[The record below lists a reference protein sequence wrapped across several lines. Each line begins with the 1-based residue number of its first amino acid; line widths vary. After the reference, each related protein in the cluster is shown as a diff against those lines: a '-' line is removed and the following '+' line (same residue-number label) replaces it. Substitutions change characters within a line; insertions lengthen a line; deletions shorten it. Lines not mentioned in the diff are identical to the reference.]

1 MTTRLRTASRLAL
14 EVLLLAAAYAL
25 VGWLV
30 RLPGQAASPLYAST
44 IWPSAGLALGVLLT
58 RGWRLWP
65 GVWLGAFL
73 IDSWHLLGSQAPALA
88 LASGSLIATGVTVQ
102 ALLGRILAHR
112 ASGSSVALDTP
123 ASILRFFLFCGVV
136 ASLVS
141 PSIGVGTLSLFGL
154 RSAEG
159 ALMEWMHWWSG
170 DVMGVVLAT
179 PVILALHAR
188 PREAWGGRGLRV
200 ALPLLFAIVVLTGGF
215 AVISRLEYANRQ
227 AEFQRDAALQIG
239 NAVQTALN
247 DVEEASNSMADLFR
261 ADDRV
266 SLREFQA
273 FVNGIHER
281 HPAIHALGWLPRVRR
296 QELVAHERSMR
307 NGGVPSYFV
316 FERSAGGGQ
325 MPVQVRDEYFPVQY
339 IVPEAQN
346 AAAFGFDHASDPIRR
361 SVLERARQN
370 GRLVVSD
377 RIRLIHH
384 DARPFGVF
392 VAVPFFRASSAAP
405 GDDGLAGYTM
415 TVIRVGHLLDA
426 VLPAQSARDIAYRL
440 NDLDAGEDNRL
451 LHESGWLESA
461 PLYRFT
467 SAVRFGDR
475 RWELS
480 VVAGQGYRFTHY
492 AWYAWAVLFSGIL
505 VCLLLSAFVLIM
517 SGRAVRTERL
527 VTERT
532 AELEAARAEAERS
545 AQLLR
550 EAVGSIAQGF
560 TIYDEHDRLVLCNEA
575 YKSFYEASRDLIV
588 PGATFEQIVRRGAE
602 RGQYAAAIGQ
612 IDEWVAARVCQHQSA
627 NGTVIE
633 QRLGDGRWL
642 LIVEYRTPSG
652 YIVGNRIDITALKLS
667 EAALADRNAQ
677 LDILFQLIPDGLVL
691 FDGEGLATFANP
703 AFLRM
708 TGLLAGEIIGRPQE
722 ALERRLREQAEE
734 QERWTGLEPCFIPHP
749 GGVGGANP
757 HAGTQRHLLVLK
769 RPREAVLELVGVA
782 SAAASV
788 SRLLYARDVTH
799 EIEVD
804 RMKSEFLSH
813 AAHELRTPMASIFGF
828 TELLIAQEFDDAT
841 RKELLATIHTQTA
854 WLVDIINELLDLA
867 RIESRR
873 GKDFRIEAVPLAPL
887 VREVTAAMKI
897 DTERWPLSVE
907 CADGL
912 PAVRADAA
920 KLRQALTNVLG
931 NAVKYSPKGG
941 AVEIS
946 CATADRDGRCF
957 VGIIVADH
965 GIGMTPAQLA
975 RVGERFYRADTSGNI
990 PGTGLGVTIVK
1001 EIVELHGGS
1010 LAVDST
1016 PGAGTTITLW
1026 LPAAPADADRAA
1038 ASSSPLPTKECVT

>member
-1 MTTRLRTASRLAL
+1 MTTRPRTASRLVL
-14 EVLLLAAAYAL
+14 EILLLAAAYAL
-25 VGWLV
+25 VGWLA

-44 IWPSAGLALGVLLT
+44 LWPSAGLALGVLLT

-73 IDSWHLLGSQAPALA
+73 IDTSHLLGTQAPALA
-88 LASGSLIATGVTVQ
+88 LAGGALIATGVTVQ
-102 ALLGRILAHR
+102 ALLGRALACR
-112 ASGSSVALDTP
+112 AAGCDGALDTP
-123 ASILRFFLFCGVV
+123 ASVLRFLLFAGLV

-141 PSIGVGTLSLFGL
+141 ASVGVATLAQLGL
-154 RSAEG
+154 RSTEG
-159 ALMEWMHWWSG
+159 ALMEWMRWWGG
-170 DVMGVVLAT
+170 DVMGVVLGT
-179 PVILALHAR
+179 PLVLALFAR
-188 PREAWGGRGLRV
+188 PREVWGGRGLRV
-200 ALPLLFAIVVLTGGF
+200 ALPLMFAIVVLSGGF

-239 NAVQTALN
+239 NAVQAALN
-247 DVEEASNSMADLFR
+247 DVEEASNAMADLVR
-261 ADDRV
+261 ANGRIGD
-266 SLREFQA
+266 REFQA
-273 FVNGIHER
+273 FAGAIHQR
-281 HPAIHALGWLPRVRR
+281 HPAIQSLGWLPRVRTN
-296 QELVAHERSMR
+296 ELGAHERGMR
-307 NGGVPSYFV
+307 AAGYPSYAV
-316 FERSAGGGQ
+316 VDRSAGGT
-325 MPVQVRDEYFPVQY
+325 PVPVAVRNEYFPLQFL
-339 IVPEAQN
+339 VPQARN
-346 AAAFGFDHASDPIRR
+346 ASATGYDYASESTGRRVLDHA
-361 SVLERARQN
+361 RQL
-370 GRLVVSD
+370 GRMVVSD
-377 RIRLIHH
+377 RVRLVQEKRAAYRVDI
-384 DARPFGVF
+384 
-392 VAVPFFRASSAAP
+392 AVPIFRVESAA
-405 GDDGLAGYTM
+405 GDDGLTGYTL
-415 TVIRVGHLLDA
+415 TSIDLGRLLDA
-426 VLPAQSARDIAYRL
+426 ALPAPATRDIAYRL
-440 NDLDAGEDNRL
+440 VDLDAGDDRRV
-451 LHESGWLESA
+451 LHESGRLDSA

-467 SAVRFGDR
+467 NALQFGDR
-475 RWELS
+475 HWELG
-480 VVAGQGYRFTHY
+480 VTAGESYRPVHY
-492 AWYAWAVLFSGIL
+492 AWYAWAVLFGGVV
-505 VCLLLSAFVLIM
+505 VCLLLVAFVLVM

-527 VTERT
+527 VAEGT
-532 AELEAARAEAERS
+532 AELDAAREEAERS
-545 AQLLR
+545 AQLLH

-588 PGATFEQIVRRGAE
+588 PGATFEEIVRRGAE

-612 IDEWVAARVCQHQSA
+612 VDAWVAARVAQHQSA

-642 LIVEYRTPSG
+642 LIVEHRTPSG
-652 YIVGNRIDITALKLS
+652 YIAGNRIDITALKHS

-691 FDGEGLATFANP
+691 FDGAGLATFANP

-722 ALERRLREQAEE
+722 ALERRLREQAED
-734 QERWTGLEPCFIPHP
+734 QERWAGLETCFIPNP
-749 GGVGGANP
+749 AAVGGTNP
-757 HAGTQRHLLVLK
+757 RAGTQRHLLVLK

-828 TELLIAQEFDDAT
+828 TELLISQEFDDAT
-841 RKELLATIHTQTA
+841 RKDLLATIHNQTA

-873 GKDFRIEAVPLAPL
+873 GKDFHIEAVSLAPL
-887 VREVTAAMKI
+887 MREVAAAMQI
-897 DTERWPLSVE
+897 DAARWPLSVD
-907 CADGL
+907 CGDGL
-912 PAVRADAA
+912 PPVRADAA

-931 NAVKYSPKGG
+931 NAVKYSPQGG
-941 AVEIS
+941 AVDIRCGVES
-946 CATADRDGRCF
+946 RDGKPYI
-957 VGIIVADH
+957 GIRVTDH

-1001 EIVELHGGS
+1001 EIVELHGGN

-1026 LPAAPADADRAA
+1026 LPAAPVDTDRPT
-1038 ASSSPLPTKECVT
+1038 ASSSPFPTKECVT

>member
-1 MTTRLRTASRLAL
+1 MNTRLLGPSRFGI
-14 EVLLLAAAYAL
+14 EILLLAAAYAL

-73 IDSWHLLGSQAPALA
+73 IDSWHLLGSQAPAMA
-88 LASGSLIATGVTVQ
+88 FASGSLIATGVTLQ
-102 ALLGRILAHR
+102 ALLGRALAYR
-112 ASGSSVALDTP
+112 ASGSGVALDTP
-123 ASILRFFLFCGVV
+123 ASILRFFLFCGVM

-141 PSIGVGTLSLFGL
+141 ASVGVATLSLIGL
-154 RSAEG
+154 RSSEG
-159 ALMEWMHWWSG
+159 ALMEWMRWWGG
-170 DVMGVVLAT
+170 DVMGVVLGT
-179 PVILALHAR
+179 PVVLALFAR

-200 ALPLLFAIVVLTGGF
+200 ALPLLFAMVVLTGGF
-215 AVISRLEYANRQ
+215 AVISRLEYGNRQ

-239 NAVQTALN
+239 NVVQAALN
-247 DVEEASNSMADLFR
+247 DVEEASNAMADLVR
-261 ADDRV
+261 ANEQISD
-266 SLREFQA
+266 REFQA
-273 FVNGIHER
+273 FAGAIHQR
-281 HPAIHALGWLPRVRR
+281 HPAIQSLGWLPRVRAR
-296 QELVAHERSMR
+296 ELGAHERGMR
-307 NGGVPSYFV
+307 AAGYPSYAV
-316 FERSAGGGQ
+316 VDRSAGGARN
-325 MPVQVRDEYFPVQY
+325 PAAVRDEYFPLQFLVSQ
-339 IVPEAQN
+339 ARN
-346 AAAFGFDHASDPIRR
+346 ASVMGYDYASEPVGRGVLDHA
-361 SVLERARQN
+361 RQL
-370 GRLVVSD
+370 GRMAVSD
-377 RIRLIHH
+377 RIRPVREEGNAYRVDI
-384 DARPFGVF
+384 
-392 VAVPFFRASSAAP
+392 AVPIFRVESAA
-405 GDDGLAGYTM
+405 GDDGLSGYTL
-415 TVIRVGHLLDA
+415 TSIHLGRLLEA
-426 VLPAQSARDIAYRL
+426 ALPAATRRHIAYRL
-440 NDLDAGEDNRL
+440 VDLDAGDDTRV
-451 LHESGWLESA
+451 LHESGRLDSA

-467 SAVRFGDR
+467 NVLQFGDR
-475 RWELS
+475 RWELG
-480 VVAGQGYRFTHY
+480 VIAGEAYRFGHF
-492 AWYAWAVLFSGIL
+492 AWYSWAVLFSGLL
-505 VCLLLSAFVLIM
+505 VSLLLAAFVLVM

-527 VTERT
+527 VAERT
-532 AELEAARAEAERS
+532 AELEAARAEAEKS

-588 PGATFEQIVRRGAE
+588 PGATFEEIVRRGAE

-612 IDEWVAARVCQHQSA
+612 VDAWVAARVAQHQSA

-642 LIVEYRTPSG
+642 LIVEHRTPGG
-652 YIVGNRIDITALKLS
+652 YIAGNRIDITALKLS

-691 FDGEGLATFANP
+691 FDGAGLATFANP

-722 ALERRLREQAEE
+722 ALERRLCEQAEDP
-734 QERWTGLEPCFIPHP
+734 ERWAGLEACFMPNP
-749 GGVGGANP
+749 AGVGGTHP

-841 RKELLATIHTQTA
+841 RKDLLATIHTQTA

-873 GKDFRIEAVPLAPL
+873 GKDFHIEAVPLAPL
-887 VREVTAAMKI
+887 VREVTAAMQI
-897 DTERWPLSVE
+897 DVARWPIGVD
-907 CADGL
+907 CGDDL
-912 PAVRADAA
+912 PPVRADAA

-931 NAVKYSPKGG
+931 NAVKYSPQGG
-941 AVEIS
+941 AVDIRCGFES
-946 CATADRDGRCF
+946 RDGKPF
-957 VGIIVADH
+957 IGIRVTDH
-965 GIGMTPAQLA
+965 GIGMTPAQAA

-1010 LAVDST
+1010 LAVSST
-1016 PGAGTTITLW
+1016 KGVGTTMTLW
-1026 LPAAPADADRAA
+1026 LPAAPADGSCQVATAA
-1038 ASSSPLPTKECVT
+1038 PIPSMEPTT